1 MKDFNFESL
10 HSKIEPALIAL
21 NFRPIFRDAN
31 DVDPSFNPRLLVR
44 IKSDNYQSTIAK
56 LRSMWEK
63 IVPQVPFKSSFLNDN
78 IENQYTAENRL
89 TRIITYSSM
98 LSILITCLGLFG
110 LTALVS
116 IQKTKEIGIRRLLG
130 ASVGSIFKLLSK
142 EFLWLIIIAEVI
154 SLPIS
159 YYLLNNWLNN
169 FAYRIDISL
178 VLLLASG
185 LIVVLIS
192 LITISLQVIKAVT
205 VNPVKSLRSE

>member
-1 MKDFNFESL
+1 MGKNS
-10 HSKIEPALIAL
+10 SA
-21 NFRPIFRDAN
+21 
-31 DVDPSFNPRLLVR
+31 S
-44 IKSDNYQSTIAK
+44 S
-56 LRSMWEK
+56 
-63 IVPQVPFKSSFLNDN
+63 FKSSFLNDN